1 MSAIHLDLAF
11 ESSKPRSKNAPAV
24 ILFSGGLDSTTILS
38 LAKELGYRCYAL
50 SVNYGQKH
58 SSELEAAK
66 RIAHALGIEQHEIIH
81 LDLPRFGGS
90 ALTDHSLHIPT
101 SNDQISAAS
110 KNQSIPITY
119 VPARNTI
126 MLSLALA
133 WAESLSSIDIF
144 YGANAVDYSGYP
156 DCRPEY
162 VASFEAMANLATKA
176 GVESLSSDNRFRIH
190 APIIEMSKARI
201 IKLGASMGIDYSQTV
216 SCYQANSKGE
226 ACGICESCQLRKA
239 GFAEAGVMDP
249 TRYILNI

>member
-1 MSAIHLDLAF
+1 VTAPFLSAFNLA
-11 ESSKPRSKNAPAV
+11 KPRTQNAPAV
-24 ILFSGGLDSTTILS
+24 VLFSGGLDSTTILA
-38 LAKELGYRCYAL
+38 LAKHLGYRCYAL

-66 RIAHALGIEQHEIIH
+66 QIARLLAVERHEMIH

-101 SNDQISAAS
+101 SNDQANLNT
-110 KNQSIPITY
+110 KEPVIPITY

-133 WAESLSSIDIF
+133 WAESISSLDIF

-162 VASFEAMANLATKA
+162 VRSFEVMANLATKA
-176 GVESLSSDNRFRIH
+176 GVESLDPENSFRIH
-190 APIIEMSKARI
+190 APIIQMSKAEI
-201 IKLGASMGIDYSQTV
+201 IRLGTEMGINYSQTV
-216 SCYQANSKGE
+216 SCYQANMNGE
-226 ACGICESCQLRKA
+226 ACGICESCQLRKTGFMQA
-239 GFAEAGVMDP
+239 GISDP
-249 TRYILNI
+249 TRYQINN